1 MEKTPISIAKC
12 NSYAPLEIQE
22 SLNECLNHLGGLK
35 SFINK
40 KDRVLLKPNMLRAAQ
55 PDEQVTT
62 HPQLVETL
70 AGMVLEEGAIPVI
83 GDSPGGFFRDI
94 EKFWKST
101 GYHDVSKKLGIE
113 LVNFESAGSYIS
125 KRSGKKYP
133 LSRAVLDADVVIN
146 LPKIK
151 THSLTLFTCAI
162 KNMYGTVPGFTKADI
177 HRKNPKPSEFA
188 ESVVDVYAL
197 SRPTLNL
204 VDGVW
209 GMEGPGPSGGDPR
222 KLGMIL
228 ASTDGVALDTYICHL
243 LKMPP
248 HKVPSTRIAIKQGLG
263 EGKLENMDIRGW
275 NPPVVDDF
283 KWPSNITYSVEMIPS
298 SLSRAIMKFW
308 WARPAINPDKC
319 KNCNI
324 CVESCPVK
332 AMQQGVLV
340 PEFNY
345 SDCINCL
352 CCMEVCPHR
361 AFYQDKSKL
370 YNLTSRFSSS
380 D

>member
-1 MEKTPISIAKC
+1 MEKTTISIAKC
-12 NSYAPLEIQE
+12 NSYDSKELQE
-22 SLNECLNHLGGLK
+22 ALNKCLNQLGGLK

-40 KDRVLLKPNMLRAAQ
+40 KDTVLLKPNMLLAAR

-62 HPQLVETL
+62 HPNLVESL
-70 AGMVLEEGAIPVI
+70 ARMVLDEEATPIL
-83 GDSPGGFFRDI
+83 GDCPGGSFQDI

-101 GYHDVSKKLGIE
+101 GYRDISKKLGIE
-113 LVNFESAGSYIS
+113 LVNFESAGSYIC

-133 LSRAVLDADVVIN
+133 ISRAVLDADAIIN

-188 ESVVDVYAL
+188 ESVVDIYAL
-197 SRPTLNL
+197 TKPTLNL

-228 ASTDGVALDTYICHL
+228 ASTDGVALDTYICYL
-243 LKMPP
+243 LKMPA
-248 HKVPSTRIAIKQGLG
+248 HKIPSTRIATKQGLG
-263 EGKLENMDIRGW
+263 EGKLENMDILGW
-275 NPPVVDDF
+275 NPPLVDDF
-283 KWPSNITYSVEMIPS
+283 NWPSHIAYSVEMIPS
-298 SLSRAIMKFW
+298 SLARAIMKFW
-308 WARPAINPDKC
+308 WARPSIKSDKC

-324 CVESCPVK
+324 CVDSCPVQ
-332 AMQQGVLV
+332 AMRPGVLV

-345 SDCINCL
+345 
-352 CCMEVCPHR
+352 
-361 AFYQDKSKL
+361 
-370 YNLTSRFSSS
+370 
-380 D
+380 